1 MSKRGKN
8 YQAATSKIDRD
19 GRYGLLEA
27 VTLVKETSATKFDG
41 TVDMAVRLGVNP
53 RHADQMVRGAVVLPH
68 GTGKSVRI
76 AVFAKGDKAQEA
88 KDAGADFVGDD
99 DLVDKIKG
107 GWMDFDKCIATPPM
121 MATVGKIG
129 RVLGPRGLMPN
140 PKSGS
145 VTFDVGQAVAEA
157 KAGKVDFRVEKAG
170 IVHAHIG
177 KVSFTIEQLVDNA
190 QTLIDQLVKM
200 KPATAKGI
208 YVKTISISSTM
219 GPGVRVNPGS
229 VIEL

>member
-1 MSKRGKN
+1 
-8 YQAATSKIDRD
+8 
-19 GRYGLLEA
+19 
-27 VTLVKETSATKFDG
+27 
-41 TVDMAVRLGVNP
+41 
-53 RHADQMVRGAVVLPH
+53 
-68 GTGKSVRI
+68 
-76 AVFAKGDKAQEA
+76 
-88 KDAGADFVGDD
+88 
-99 DLVDKIKG
+99 
-107 GWMDFDKCIATPPM
+107 
-121 MATVGKIG
+121 
-129 RVLGPRGLMPN
+129 MPN

>member
-1 MSKRGKN
+1 
-8 YQAATSKIDRD
+8 
-19 GRYGLLEA
+19 
-27 VTLVKETSATKFDG
+27 
-41 TVDMAVRLGVNP
+41 
-53 RHADQMVRGAVVLPH
+53 
-68 GTGKSVRI
+68 
-76 AVFAKGDKAQEA
+76 
-88 KDAGADFVGDD
+88 
-99 DLVDKIKG
+99 
-107 GWMDFDKCIATPPM
+107 

-170 IVHAHIG
+170 IVHAGIG
-177 KVSFTIEQLVDNA
+177 KVSFSIEQLVDNA

-200 KPATAKGI
+200 KPSTAKGT